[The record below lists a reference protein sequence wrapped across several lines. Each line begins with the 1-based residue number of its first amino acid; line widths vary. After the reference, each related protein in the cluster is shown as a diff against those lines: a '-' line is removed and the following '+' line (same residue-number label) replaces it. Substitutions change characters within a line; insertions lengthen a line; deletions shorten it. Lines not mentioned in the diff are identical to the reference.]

1 MSEQSQAGKIQTVLG
16 LIEPESLGI
25 TMTHEH
31 LLIDLTNYFEAPA
44 EASQR
49 GYIHRPVTIDILSDI
64 RRVWKYNIDNLQLL
78 DEQAAIEEV
87 LKYKYAGGNAI
98 VDATSIGIGRD
109 PLALARIS
117 RATGLNVIMG
127 ASYYVPSSHPPD
139 MGDRTESEIANEIIS
154 DLTVGVGETG
164 IRSGVIGEIG
174 CWWPPGPNE
183 PKILR
188 ASAYAQSQTGAPI
201 LIHPGYHN
209 KAHDKIM
216 ATLIEGGA
224 DPKNVIMGHLDTT
237 QNDMGALKSLAETGC
252 FMEYDTFGSE
262 DTSHSALSN
271 QERVSDAQRLDRIQF
286 LTEQGHLDQILVAQ
300 DVCTKSSYTRYGGKG
315 YAHILNNIVP
325 RLRRKGFSNDDIH
338 KILVDN
344 PQRALAFK

>member
-216 ATLIEGGA
+216 ATLIEEGPTPRTSSWTPGHHSKRHGRIEESGR
-224 DPKNVIMGHLDTT
+224 DGLLHGIRHVRQRGHL
-237 QNDMGALKSLAETGC
+237 
-252 FMEYDTFGSE
+252 
-262 DTSHSALSN
+262 
-271 QERVSDAQRLDRIQF
+271 AQCPVQP
-286 LTEQGHLDQILVAQ
+286 
-300 DVCTKSSYTRYGGKG
+300 GKG
-315 YAHILNNIVP
+315 KRCPATGPNPVPDGAGPPEPDTRSPGCLHQVKLHTLWGQGLRAHP
-325 RLRRKGFSNDDIH
+325 
-338 KILVDN
+338 
-344 PQRALAFK
+344 